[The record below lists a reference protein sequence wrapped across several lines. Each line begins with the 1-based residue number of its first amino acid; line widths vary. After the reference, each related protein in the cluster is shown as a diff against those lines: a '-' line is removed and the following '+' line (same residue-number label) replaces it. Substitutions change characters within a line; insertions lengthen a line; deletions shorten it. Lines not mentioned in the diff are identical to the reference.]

1 MIGIVIVTHGRLA
14 LEFRKALE
22 HVVGPQ
28 ENFATVCMEVDDDIE
43 AKRDEIA
50 KAVNSVDSGAG
61 VIILT
66 DLFGGTPS
74 NMAISLMNDSNIEV
88 IAGTNLPLLVKIA
101 SARSNGSLIEVAEI
115 AQEVGR
121 KYIHVAS
128 KLLEGRE

>member
-1 MIGIVIVTHGRLA
+1 MANWPLSSAGDW
-14 LEFRKALE
+14 K

-28 ENFATVCMEVDDDIE
+28 ENFATVCMEVDDDME
-43 AKRDEIA
+43 AKRDEIS
-50 KAVNSVDSGAG
+50 KAVNSVDSGSG

-101 SARSNGSLIEVAEI
+101 SARSSGSLIEVAEI

>member
-1 MIGIVIVTHGRLA
+1 MIGIVVVTHGQLA
-14 LEFRKALE
+14 VEFRRGLE

-28 ENFATVCMEVDDDIE
+28 ENFATVCMEVDDDME
-43 AKRDEIA
+43 AKRDEIS
-50 KAVNSVDSGAG
+50 KAVNSVDSGSG

-101 SARSNGSLIEVAEI
+101 SARSSGSLIEVAEI